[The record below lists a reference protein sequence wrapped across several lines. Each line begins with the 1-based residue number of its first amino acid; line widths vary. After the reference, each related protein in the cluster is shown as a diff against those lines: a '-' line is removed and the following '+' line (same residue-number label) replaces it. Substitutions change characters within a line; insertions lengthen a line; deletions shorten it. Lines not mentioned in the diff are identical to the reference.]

1 MKTKALKPGI
11 VGGFF
16 LGPAFCYLLL
26 IVIYPMCYS
35 LWASFTDL
43 RLTRPGW
50 SFTGFGTYASVL
62 GNSVFRESFVLTIIF
77 LFCVVVIE
85 FILGFALAYS
95 LNRMRRT
102 HPVMRSLLILPL
114 MATPVT
120 VGLIWKLMLNSNFG
134 IITMLTS
141 KLGFGKLMWLS
152 TPELAMISVF
162 IMDCWH
168 WMPFMFLVLLAGM
181 DGLPK
186 EPFESAAVDGAGQWF
201 TLFHVTIPLMRR
213 VMAITLIFRLMFAVA
228 TFDSVFVLTKGG
240 PARATDIIALYLF
253 RTAFRNMNISFA
265 SAVSYLLLIV
275 IFTMVF
281 TLFRRSMKNV
291 SQTS

>member
-1 MKTKALKPGI
+1 MPAL
-11 VGGFF
+11 
-16 LGPAFCYLLL
+16 CYLLL
-26 IVIYPMCYS
+26 VIIYPMGYS

-43 RLTRPGW
+43 RLTKLEW
-50 SFTGFGTYASVL
+50 SFTGFGTYASAL
-62 GNSVFRESFVLTIIF
+62 SNSVFRESLVLTVIF

-85 FILGFALAYS
+85 FIFGFALAYS
-95 LNRMRRT
+95 FNRMKKT
-102 HPVMRSLLILPL
+102 HSVMRALLILPL

-120 VGLIWKLMLNSNFG
+120 VGLIWKLMLNSDFG
-134 IITMLTS
+134 IITTLVS
-141 KLGFGKLMWLS
+141 KIGLGKLLWLS
-152 TPELAMISVF
+152 NPKLAMISIL

-186 EPFESAAVDGAGQWF
+186 EPFESAAVDGAGPWY
-201 TLFHVTIPLMRR
+201 TLFHVTVPLMRR
-213 VMAITLIFRLMFAVA
+213 VIAIALIFRFMFAVA

-275 IFTMVF
+275 IFVIVF
-281 TLFRRSMKNV
+281 SLFRRIMKNA
-291 SQTS
+291 SYTS